1 MEIQLSYIDK
11 KSKQRYI
18 TINLHH
24 LYAKHINYTNIGQL
38 LRKQQNTMKN
48 LLNYQTSEYDCG
60 PVSLLN
66 GIRYLFEREEILP
79 DLVKFIMLYC
89 MDTYNEAGE
98 LCKHGTSAAAMNY
111 MASWMNHFGVVK
123 KFPLACEFLTGE
135 EVVIAPENRIG
146 LALRQGGV
154 VVLHTFLG
162 VPHYVLLTGIEGD
175 RALLFDPFYEEID
188 DPELDEEY
196 STDEI
201 EFIFD
206 APKKANRSVSI
217 ERMNRTSK
225 DYYEM
230 GEYACREALIMYNTA
245 LNKNEA

>member
-1 MEIQLSYIDK
+1 
-11 KSKQRYI
+11 
-18 TINLHH
+18 
-24 LYAKHINYTNIGQL
+24 
-38 LRKQQNTMKN
+38 MKN

-66 GIRYLFEREEILP
+66 GIRYLYEREEILP

-111 MASWMNHFGVVK
+111 MASWMNHFGEVRN
-123 KFPLACEFLTGE
+123 FPIACEFFTGQ
-135 EVVIAPENRIG
+135 EVVLAPGSRISR
-146 LALRQGGV
+146 ALEQGGV
-154 VVLHTFLG
+154 VVLHVFLE
-162 VPHYVLLTGIEGD
+162 VPHYVLLTGIEED
-175 RALLFDPFYEEID
+175 RVLLFDPFYEELD

-201 EFIFD
+201 EFVLD
-206 APKKANRSVSI
+206 SPKKANRSVSI
-217 ERMNRTSK
+217 ARMNRTTM

-230 GEYACREALIMYNTA
+230 GDYSCREALIMYNTA
-245 LNKNEA
+245 LPADA

>member
-1 MEIQLSYIDK
+1 
-11 KSKQRYI
+11 
-18 TINLHH
+18 
-24 LYAKHINYTNIGQL
+24 
-38 LRKQQNTMKN
+38 MKN

-79 DLVKFIMLYC
+79 DLVKFVMLYC

-111 MASWMNHFGVVK
+111 MASWMNHFGIVK
-123 KFPLACEFLTGE
+123 KFPLACEFFTGE
-135 EVVIAPENRIG
+135 EVVISSENRIG
-146 LALRQGGV
+146 QALKQGGV
-154 VVLHTFLG
+154 VVLHLFLG
-162 VPHYVLLTGIEGD
+162 VPHYVLLTGIEKD
-175 RALLFDPFYEEID
+175 RVLLFDPFYEEID

-206 APKKANRSVSI
+206 SPKKANRSVSM

-230 GEYACREALIMYNTA
+230 GEYACREALIMYNTS
-245 LNKNEA
+245 LNVGKAEPQ